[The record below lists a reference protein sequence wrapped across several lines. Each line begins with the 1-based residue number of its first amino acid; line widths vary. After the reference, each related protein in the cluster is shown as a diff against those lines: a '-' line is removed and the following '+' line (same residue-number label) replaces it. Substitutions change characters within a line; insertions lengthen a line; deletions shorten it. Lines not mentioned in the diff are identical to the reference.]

1 LNAWERAQFI
11 EVSNGKRE
19 LISAQFLSQ
28 AGCGSEM
35 LGELTAMGASID
47 YSDLKSGYALVT
59 IPRGKLLE
67 TLDLGGI
74 QFAYTR
80 DDERMYYQDPVAK
93 IPQDE
98 RKPEPVPQISIP
110 YPHVAKTLPEGGP
123 YFATHEIGLDEL
135 WKEHPEADGRGTR
148 VAVPDEGFD
157 LLHPALLQAR
167 DSEGNTVPKVA
178 DLGALTSSEEDS
190 GWVDLGKPI
199 VIQDGTFQ
207 AAGRTWKAPAGER
220 FRFGIFTKEL
230 VLGPQGNSHS
240 QKVQLSVGVLVDEEK
255 RLAWVD
261 TDGDGSFVNQRSLG
275 DYGQSQDVDW
285 FGTQRGDEDNRIPF
299 GVKFYSARHAIY
311 IRVGG
316 DHGALVAGPL
326 AGNRLTGGL
335 FNGAAPGAQLIDESL
350 GRSTL
355 IAAMVQMAAR
365 PDVDVINRSGGI
377 ARAGFTGNREG
388 IEDFA
393 QHVLERLS
401 LTYEKPIVCFCDATG
416 AVFVDD
422 YASAEM
428 LRRNRQ
434 LAPPYRDTINGGLSG
449 RSDGLVNTVLAPS
462 ANLET
467 ESRYEPLDVLW
478 DDGKRHTYSDGSLN
492 PPAPDGYVI
501 GANNS
506 PTIPVVSGIF
516 ADLISEARRK
526 HIRYDA
532 DRLNNAI
539 FTGTTLLDG
548 IPISQQGYG
557 LINAAHSWDQLEKMA
572 KADDAGSPQLTSFVI
587 SRRDGS
593 EEQVVQGY
601 KADVS
606 KPGEQLAG
614 ELWITRRGG
623 PAGGRQYLFS
633 LRGDTAN
640 FELIDQGATLIRD
653 KAVRVRFR
661 TKGQPGWNICFL
673 ELKDASA
680 GAVMDDVPLSVRAPD
695 VAKLVGPGIEK
706 YEADIPPLRSQLEY
720 VEVGKEVQAAR
731 YEVKIPYTSSL
742 VSFPGGRSETHT
754 TPPGEPVDAAHHI
767 GPMQTFESLVANNE
781 PGTQTV
787 FWENRGR
794 PEYATEYDG
803 PAPDVPIHAQLTL
816 TKYAVSITKGDSDSL
831 RVENRLAEIEGRVE
845 LYDAAVDSLPLVAT
859 GLHPSGESEIT
870 LPSDLDQWRVRVT
883 TASETKDPSD
893 IYLLDCTGKSGC
905 YVAAQKEAT
914 SPAQT
919 LVIDKPAAGNWKVL
933 VRSRKGDSS
942 PRSYTIVEASLSR
955 LQSASE
961 PTDRMHGSGE
971 VWMLPL
977 PKKQSDAQYAAFRI
991 AGTPGN
997 PRQKNGV
1004 LVAMTPLDGNAP

>member
-1 LNAWERAQFI
+1 
-11 EVSNGKRE
+11 
-19 LISAQFLSQ
+19 
-28 AGCGSEM
+28 
-35 LGELTAMGASID
+35 
-47 YSDLKSGYALVT
+47 
-59 IPRGKLLE
+59 
-67 TLDLGGI
+67 
-74 QFAYTR
+74 
-80 DDERMYYQDPVAK
+80 MYYQDPVAK
-93 IPQDE
+93 IPQDQ
-98 RKPEPVPQISIP
+98 RKPLAVPQISIP
-110 YPHVAKTLPEGGP
+110 YPHVATTLPADGP

-135 WKEHPEADGRGTR
+135 WKQHPEADGRGVR

-157 LLHPALLQAR
+157 LLHPALLKAR
-167 DSEGNTVPKVA
+167 DAEGKTVPKVA

-207 AAGRTWKAPAGER
+207 AAGRTWRAPAGER
-220 FRFGIFTKEL
+220 FRFGVFTKEL

-240 QKVQLSVGVLVDEEK
+240 KKLELSVGVLVDEDK

-261 TDGDGSFVNQRSLG
+261 TDGDGSFVNQRPLG

-285 FGTQRGDEDNRIPF
+285 FGTQRGDDDNRIPF
-299 GVKFYSARHAIY
+299 GVKLYPARHAIY
-311 IRVGG
+311 VRVGG
-316 DHGALVAGPL
+316 GHGALVAGPL

-377 ARAGFTGNREG
+377 ARAGYTGNREG

-393 QHVLERLS
+393 QRVLERLS
-401 LTYEKPIVCFCDATG
+401 AVYRKPIVCFCDAAG
-416 AVFVDD
+416 SVFVDD

-467 ESRYEPLDVLW
+467 ESRYDPIDILW
-478 DDGKRHTYSDGSLN
+478 DDGKRHAYSDSSFN
-492 PPAPDGYVI
+492 PPAPEGYVI

-516 ADLISEARRK
+516 ADLISEARRE
-526 HIRYDA
+526 HIPYDA
-532 DRLNNAI
+532 DRLNNSI
-539 FTGTTLLDG
+539 FTGTRFLDG
-548 IPISQQGYG
+548 IPIAQQGYG
-557 LINAAHSWDQLEKMA
+557 LVDAAHSWDQLRKMA
-572 KADDAGSPQLTSFVI
+572 EADDAGSPQLTSFVI

-614 ELWITRRGG
+614 ELWITRHGG
-623 PAGGRQYLFS
+623 PAGGRQYVFS

-661 TKGQPGWNICFL
+661 TNGKPGWNICFL
-673 ELKDASA
+673 ELKDAAA
-680 GAVMDDVPLSVRAPD
+680 GVVMEDVPLSIRAPD
-695 VAKLVGPGIEK
+695 IAKPLGPGIER
-706 YEADIPPLRSQLEY
+706 YEADIPPLRTQLEY
-720 VEVGKEVQAAR
+720 VEVGYDVQAAR

-754 TPPGEPVDAAHHI
+754 APPGDPVDAAHHV
-767 GPMQTFESLVANNE
+767 GPMQTFRSLVANSE

-794 PEYATEYDG
+794 PEYATSYDG
-803 PAPDVPIHAQLTL
+803 PAPDVPIHATVTV
-816 TKYAVSITKGDSDSL
+816 TKYAVAMAKTSEGALAVT
-831 RVENRLAEIEGRVE
+831 NQLAEVTGHVE
-845 LYDAAVDSLPLVAT
+845 LYAAKLASSEAKGAGNHAMAEVERDVPADVA
-859 GLHPSGESEIT
+859 E
-870 LPSDLDQWRVRVT
+870 WRVKVT
-883 TASETKDPSD
+883 GAVSGIHADA
-893 IYLLDCTGKSGC
+893 YLFNCTGKTGEC
-905 YVAAQKEAT
+905 YIVSQQPITEKGALLIADKPKAGKWKIVIRSREQLSEEPTYKFSEAQLTAAQTRTPEADAKHAGGDRW
-914 SPAQT
+914 SVALPAT
-919 LVIDKPAAGNWKVL
+919 
-933 VRSRKGDSS
+933 
-942 PRSYTIVEASLSR
+942 
-955 LQSASE
+955 
-961 PTDRMHGSGE
+961 
-971 VWMLPL
+971 
-977 PKKQSDAQYAAFRI
+977 AQYAAFHI
-991 AGTPGN
+991 AGTPGVE
-997 PRQKNGV
+997 REKNGL
-1004 LVAMTPLDGNAP
+1004 LVAMTPLSKDIP